1 MNELTLW
8 LVPKSITF
16 APRNT
21 AEEVLQNVLTIC
33 TTMKY
38 SCPLDREFGVE
49 GEFLDDAVNSAR
61 AKIASEI
68 VGAVRKFEPRAKVL
82 RVEFEYN
89 AEHSRVI
96 PKVRVGLRG

>member
-8 LVPKSITF
+8 LVPKTITF
-16 APRNT
+16 APRNE
-21 AEEVLQNVLTIC
+21 AEEILQNVLTIC

-49 GEFLDDAVNSAR
+49 AAFLDDAVNSAR

-68 VGAVRKFEPRAKVL
+68 VAAVRRFEPRAKIQ
-82 RVEFEYN
+82 RIDFEYN
-89 AEHSRVI
+89 AEHSKIV
-96 PKVRVGLRG
+96 PKLSLALKV

>member
-1 MNELTLW
+1 MNELSLW

-38 SCPLDREFGVE
+38 SCPLDRDLGLEA
-49 GEFLDDAVNSAR
+49 EFLDDATNSAR

-68 VGAVRKFEPRAKVL
+68 VSAVRKFEPRAKVL
-82 RVEFEYN
+82 RVDFEYN
-89 AEHSRVI
+89 PEHSRVV
-96 PKVRVGLRG
+96 PKILVGLRV

>member
-16 APRNT
+16 APRNE
-21 AEEVLQNVLTIC
+21 AEEILQNVLTIC

-49 GEFLDDAVNSAR
+49 AGYLDDAVNSAR

-68 VGAVRKFEPRAKVL
+68 VNAVRKFEPRAKIQKID
-82 RVEFEYN
+82 FEYN
-89 AEHSRVI
+89 TEHSKII
-96 PKVRVGLRG
+96 PKIQVGLR